1 MLPSCEQL
9 LCARGRDKPC
19 RELRLHIRSDSL
31 HRPQWSV
38 LEPAPYQRAGSPS
51 KAFLRSGCCD
61 LDAKCN
67 TSYATYAGLQDRCM
81 LPAIVDARANERRDL
96 SKTSRTFFAIVSQII
111 PGILVSWTENHRIP
125 G

>member
-1 MLPSCEQL
+1 MSRIETAYTQRQPSSAPMVRLGTCSLPARRLALKGLFALGMLRPRCQVQ
-9 LCARGRDKPC
+9 
-19 RELRLHIRSDSL
+19 HVIRYL
-31 HRPQWSV
+31 
-38 LEPAPYQRAGSPS
+38 
-51 KAFLRSGCCD
+51 
-61 LDAKCN
+61 
-67 TSYATYAGLQDRCM
+67 AGLQDGCM